1 MKYKCPKCSLIQS
14 CEFED
19 LLTIP
24 CTQCG
29 TIINEFADI
38 YEEQIPE
45 IKPIAKPRS
54 NPFGFLK
61 HKGLVIGACLILLF
75 LIVLAA
81 LVNYLESHVG
91 VAKNVVVAPSVN
103 TEVNRDIKSIT
114 LSPPE
119 IKAGPEFVEI
129 KEVISTE
136 VPKTEYPQFKINFCS
151 EATCTSDNSLMALT
165 PDYERH
171 SPDYLS
177 QDVITFKFK
186 RSEIPALTKGIAI
199 NIFYAEKE

>member
-45 IKPIAKPRS
+45 PKPIVRPRS
-54 NPFGFLK
+54 NHFGFLK
-61 HKGLVIGACLILLF
+61 HKGLLIGAGLILLF
-75 LIVLAA
+75 LIILAA

-91 VAKNVVVAPSVN
+91 SAINAVVAPVAT
-103 TEVNRDIKSIT
+103 TEVNRDVKTIT
-114 LSPPE
+114 LSLPE

-129 KEVISTE
+129 KEVVSTD

-151 EATCTSDNSLMALT
+151 EVACTPDNSLKTLT
-165 PDYERH
+165 PEYERH

-177 QDVITFKFK
+177 QDEITFKVN
-186 RSEIPALTKGIAI
+186 RSDIPPLTKGIAI
-199 NIFYAEKE
+199 NIFYPEKE